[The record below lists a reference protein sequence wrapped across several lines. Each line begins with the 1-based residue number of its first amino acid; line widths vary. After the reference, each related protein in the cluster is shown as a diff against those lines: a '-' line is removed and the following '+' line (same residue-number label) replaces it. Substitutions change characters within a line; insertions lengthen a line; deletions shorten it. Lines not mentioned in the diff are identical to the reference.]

1 MIGAGNPCARI
12 VLLPE
17 EGEMVSFGGLGV
29 RFMIG
34 GAETGETFALVE
46 HQMEPLI
53 LAAPIHTPARGRI
66 HLRA

>member
-1 MIGAGNPCARI
+1 MIGAGNPRGRI
-12 VLLPE
+12 VLSPE

-29 RFMIG
+29 
-34 GAETGETFALVE
+34 E
-46 HQMEPLI
+46 HQMDPLI

>member
-1 MIGAGNPCARI
+1 MIGAGNPRARI
-12 VLLPE
+12 VLSPE

-46 HQMEPLI
+46 HPTEPRI